1 MPPRRVPT
9 ATLGGR
15 AGVRRGRSGPQ
26 LHWGHSVQDPVR
38 QLPTAARC
46 ACHPAVGLPLFTLS
60 RLSWKLREHTHLP
73 KHRERD
79 RKHDTKSS
87 AAAVRSAQQASP
99 AAHREPGRRQGP
111 HQVRRW
117 REAAPLAPALPA
129 FLPPSFR
136 LPAQPGPSR
145 LCACVLKSEFVPGPF
160 ETPRVSDR

>member
-1 MPPRRVPT
+1 MGNWVVIAPPRRVPT

-87 AAAVRSAQQASP
+87 AGGCEERTTGVTCR
-99 AAHREPGRRQGP
+99 
-111 HQVRRW
+111 
-117 REAAPLAPALPA
+117 
-129 FLPPSFR
+129 PP
-136 LPAQPGPSR
+136 
-145 LCACVLKSEFVPGPF
+145 
-160 ETPRVSDR
+160 